1 VRGVRP
7 SDFGANRSV
16 RANHR
21 AGATRRAL
29 AVSTG
34 LCLGLSVSAIAQDNP
49 TLRTAVQLAAE
60 GRSVEARRLVEAEL
74 ARARPGDSSYAE
86 ALYWRGRLRAHG
98 DSAELDLRRVA
109 IEYSTSRWADD
120 ALLQLAQLAMA
131 ARNPASALA
140 LAERVRGDYPESDL
154 RPRAAF
160 WAGRAAL
167 ETGDPGTGC
176 AYLDTALAEAE
187 DVELRNQVAHFH
199 GRCARVPRVPASA
212 TAAVRHPGYS
222 VQPATRTAP
231 AEPAVSDSLAP
242 HHSRPGGFFVQVA
255 AARTESAANQIAERL
270 RGARHRALVTNG
282 SGGYYRVR
290 AGPFATRQ
298 DAENAARELRR
309 LLGGAP
315 FVVHQ
320 P

>member
-1 VRGVRP
+1 VLPGLL
-7 SDFGANRSV
+7 G
-16 RANHR
+16 
-21 AGATRRAL
+21 
-29 AVSTG
+29 G
-34 LCLGLSVSAIAQDNP
+34 LCLGLPGSVIAQDNP

-60 GRSVEARRLVEAEL
+60 GRSAEARRLVEGEL
-74 ARARPGDSSYAE
+74 ARARPGDTSYVE

-109 IEYSTSRWADD
+109 IEFSTSRWADD

-131 ARNPASALA
+131 ARNPASAVA
-140 LAERVRGDYPESDL
+140 LAERIRSDYPESDL

-167 ETGDPGTGC
+167 ESGDPGTGC
-176 AYLDTALAEAE
+176 SYLDTALAEAA
-187 DVELRNQVAHFH
+187 DVELRNQIAYSH
-199 GRCARVPRVPASA
+199 GGCVGVPRVPASA
-212 TAAVRHPGYS
+212 AATAHRPGDS
-222 VQPATRTAP
+222 AQPAPTTAP
-231 AEPAVSDSLAP
+231 AERALYDSAAP
-242 HHSRPGGFFVQVA
+242 PQARPRGFFVQVA
-255 AARTESAANQIAERL
+255 AARTEAAANQIAERL

-315 FVVHQ
+315 FVVQ
-320 P
+320 EP